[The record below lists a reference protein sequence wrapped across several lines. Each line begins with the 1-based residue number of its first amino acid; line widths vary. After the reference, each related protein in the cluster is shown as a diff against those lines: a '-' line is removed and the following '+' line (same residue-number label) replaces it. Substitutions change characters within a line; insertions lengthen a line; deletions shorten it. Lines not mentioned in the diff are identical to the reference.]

1 MHLNLEACLAVCR
14 GEMSPALLLRSLHE
28 HLIEECPDC
37 RREWLAAV
45 EQTGV
50 TELFPLRSATDRAGI
65 RPLPADPRL
74 ISLADVEARE
84 ALLSRLLLERRDARK
99 DLAKLLGGTPYERR
113 RRIAR
118 SKTRFRSPAL
128 AEMLI
133 DESRNRAPS
142 DPAEAA
148 DLAAL
153 VPVVMDRV
161 PEDRRAA
168 WEADLPILYELAE
181 TQRRKA
187 LRHVTDP
194 DSAGEITSTHPAP
207 SDPPARG

>member
-50 TELFPLRSATDRAGI
+50 AELFPLRSPMARAGL

-99 DLAKLLGGTPYERR
+99 DLAKLLDEIPAERR

-118 SKTRFRSPAL
+118 SKTRYRSPAL
-128 AEMLI
+128 AEMLVE
-133 DESRNRAPS
+133 ESRSRES
-142 DPAEAA
+142 TDPADAA
-148 DLAAL
+148 DLARLAK
-153 VPVVMDRV
+153 VVLDRV
-161 PEDRRAA
+161 PDDRRAA
-168 WEADLPILYELAE
+168 WKADLEILYELGEAREAE
-181 TQRRKA
+181 ARRKVDGA
-187 LRHVTDP
+187 AS
-194 DSAGEITSTHPAP
+194 DSTVGDRS
-207 SDPPARG
+207 

>member
-14 GEMSPALLLRSLHE
+14 GELSPALLLRSLHE
-28 HLIEECPDC
+28 HLIEECPSC

-50 TELFPLRSATDRAGI
+50 TELFPLRSPMARAGI

-99 DLAKLLGGTPYERR
+99 DLAKLLGETPDERR

-128 AEMLI
+128 AEMLVE
-133 DESRNRAPS
+133 ESRSRES
-142 DPAEAA
+142 TDPGDAA

-153 VPVVMDRV
+153 APAVLDRV
-161 PEDRRAA
+161 PDDRREA
-168 WEADLPILYELAE
+168 WEADLAILYELAE
-181 TQRRKA
+181 TRE
-187 LRHVTDP
+187 T
-194 DSAGEITSTHPAP
+194 EISRNVGASEPP
-207 SDPPARG
+207 SDESVVA